1 MGESPIIKP
10 PSKGRQSCRPASKKP
25 LKRGSSATQCGG
37 WFNPAIIGFTS
48 EERPYCSIPHQSWGR
63 IIRLN
68 PNQGQSTLQ
77 QQKDP
82 HVAGLLENWYR
93 GGDSNPYSLWPLP
106 PQGSVST
113 NSTTSAKSFVA
124 HCLLLL
130 WGLRYIRRINS
141 RLSGFQNWYIF
152 NSRSGLLH
160 FQDCR
165 IRQTNLS
172 QTFSFIFSYVS

>member
-10 PSKGRQSCRPASKKP
+10 PSKGRQSCHPASKKP

-37 WFNPAIIGFTS
+37 RVNPASNGLTS
-48 EERPYCSIPHQSWGR
+48 EERLYCSIPHQSWGR

-68 PNQGQSTLQ
+68 PIKGQSKLQ

-82 HVAGLLENWYR
+82 HRAGLSENWYR

-113 NSTTSAKSFVA
+113 NSTTSAKSIYSRYITFCCFSRFAFNLRNVFQQR
-124 HCLLLL
+124 LLL
-130 WGLRYIRRINS
+130 R
-141 RLSGFQNWYIF
+141 
-152 NSRSGLLH
+152 LH
-160 FQDCR
+160 FQYSR
-165 IRQTNLS
+165 IRQT
-172 QTFSFIFSYVS
+172 